1 VPRHRQRPALH
12 LLTQPQP
19 ARGLRFPGRSVR
31 SVSQCSDVSP
41 QLRPNQARLEIAR
54 IEVDDTVIIGFE
66 AQGSSEAIMA
76 AYRAV
81 IDRATTEGVAVSVYD
96 A

>member
-1 VPRHRQRPALH
+1 MFGRNPR
-12 LLTQPQP
+12 
-19 ARGLRFPGRSVR
+19 
-31 SVSQCSDVSP
+31 
-41 QLRPNQARLEIAR
+41 LRPNQARLEIAR

-81 IDRATTEGVAVSVYD
+81 IDRATTEGVAVSVDD